1 MGRRLLPSGGSE
13 DLGHAKLDHC
23 SDTLLGRQ
31 LAGILQRHD
40 VRHLHGHQKGKGMFW
55 VCFAQTLQLL
65 PAGDSSADIDDTIA
79 FGNNTAAWELPA
91 QCPKAGNQQPTH
103 CSCQTVLSP

>member
-55 VCFAQTLQLL
+55 VCFAQNLQLI

-79 FGNNTAAWELPA
+79 SGNNTATWELPA
-91 QCPKAGNQQPTH
+91 QCPKAGN
-103 CSCQTVLSP
+103 